1 MGAQIFS
8 SRDVRLIFIKKFIG
22 LERPRYSSLGKQEM
36 TAMKMTTGR
45 RSVLG
50 TFALTMASGV
60 IGLASAAAKPAAA
73 AVESALTPPGA
84 THLDALKK
92 RLAQAPRRRDF
103 KTVPMILNHQE
114 QWDHEALTEVLT
126 YSPTP
131 KQVWDNTEIGS
142 PWLNFMRNALNSQ
155 IWSFKHPDFLTVSVT
170 HGTALLALY
179 DQTIWDKYRLTRL
192 AGEKFKTNT
201 LIIEQKAAS
210 ADPAHYEDPAGAFS
224 GEDNS
229 IPALMRRGVVFMSCH
244 NAIWEQAAALIKAN
258 VNPDKLSHGALAAE
272 LTNHLVDGA
281 VLIPGAVGTLPE
293 LQQVGFHYAT

>member
-1 MGAQIFS
+1 
-8 SRDVRLIFIKKFIG
+8 
-22 LERPRYSSLGKQEM
+22 
-36 TAMKMTTGR
+36 MKIITGR
-45 RSVLG
+45 RGVLR
-50 TFALTMASGV
+50 TFALTMATGAIGV
-60 IGLASAAAKPAAA
+60 ASAGAKPAAA

-103 KTVPMILNHQE
+103 KTVPMILNDQE
-114 QWDHEALTEVLT
+114 QWDHEALTEVLS
-126 YSPTP
+126 YRPVP
-131 KQVWDNTEIGS
+131 KQAWDNIDIGS
-142 PWLNFMRNALNSQ
+142 PWLNLMRNALNSQ

-179 DQTIWDKYRLTRL
+179 DQTMWDKYQLTRL

-201 LIIEQKAAS
+201 LIIEQKAAA
-210 ADPAHYEDPAGAFS
+210 ADPANYEDPAGPFS

-244 NAIWEQAAALIKAN
+244 NAIWEQAAALIKAD
-258 VNPDKLSHGALAAE
+258 VNPDKLSHAALAAE

-293 LQQVGFHYAT
+293 LQQVGFHYAK